1 MIPLFN
7 VQQYY
12 NLMKQ
17 NDIIIIRIFQ
27 DNILYQSNINNYL
40 LELLQH
46 SHITICTV
54 ENSVI
59 NSIFNNKF
67 LSKEPTFIILYKGEE
82 LKIFYDNVSK
92 EAIESLLSEYL

>member
-7 VQQYY
+7 AQQYY
-12 NLMKQ
+12 NLMEQ

-46 SHITICTV
+46 HITICTV